1 MAYDYSEL
9 VHLSQTWAAE
19 ALAAGWISTAAAQ
32 AFEHLDSRSPESLFD
47 LSSGRPLL
55 VAFMGGTGV
64 GKSSLLNR
72 LAGKAI
78 AKTGVERPTS
88 HEVTLYHHQR
98 VVIPH
103 LPEQLP
109 VASVNTARHDDDGK
123 QHIIWLDMP
132 DFDSTEQHNKQL
144 VLQWLPHIDV
154 LIYVV
159 SPERYRDEKAWRLLL
174 AEGGRHAWLF
184 VLNQWDRGDVAQL
197 QDFKRQ
203 LGQAGFDDPVIFK
216 TSCTDIAQAD
226 EFTELERMILSLA
239 ESHNIQ
245 QLQQSNLQ
253 ARKNALKQVL
263 QAQALELGAQQHAQA
278 LSSLWQ
284 SQWQTTAKLLAQ
296 GFNWPLQ
303 QLADYYARHAAD
315 LVGNPATSTQPVK
328 AEIWDDWANAR
339 FNDGL
344 DEFILAAGQLG
355 IPALPIKHQLQPLRD
370 KAANIMRTQTG
381 VAARQAL
388 AMPGN
393 WLQRGAL
400 KLLRI
405 GEIILPLASIGWAS
419 YQVLTGYYQS
429 SRQGVEAHYLG
440 VDFAIHSTLLI
451 ALSWLLPFFMLK
463 KLQPSIKNTALKGL
477 QRGLTQGLA
486 QIDAEVE
493 QGLRNIRE
501 QHQQQLYLLA
511 ELASFCDAR
520 EPLPEVAEHSALK
533 RVLLSH
539 KK

>member
-9 VHLSQTWAAE
+9 VNLSQTWAAE
-19 ALAAGWISTAAAQ
+19 ALQDGWISPASAQ
-32 AFEHLDSRSPESLFD
+32 AFAELDSRSPESLFD
-47 LSSGRPLL
+47 LTSGRPLL

-78 AKTGVERPTS
+78 AKTGIERPTS
-88 HEVTLYHHQR
+88 REVTLYHHQR

-103 LPEQLP
+103 LPAELP
-109 VASVNTARHDDDGK
+109 VTSVNIARHEDDGK

-174 AEGGRHAWLF
+174 AEGGKHAWLF
-184 VLNQWDRGDVAQL
+184 VLNQWDRGNAAQW
-197 QDFKRQ
+197 QDFKQQ
-203 LGQAGFDDPVIFK
+203 LGKAGFGDPVIFK
-216 TSCTDIAQAD
+216 TSCAEITEAD
-226 EFTELERMILSLA
+226 EFSALEQTILSLA

-253 ARKNALKQVL
+253 ARKNQIKQVL
-263 QAQALELGAQQHAQA
+263 QAQALELGGQQHAEEMFA
-278 LSSLWQ
+278 LWQ
-284 SQWQTTAKLLAQ
+284 TQWQKTGKLLEQ

-303 QLADYYARHAAD
+303 QLANYYAQHAAD
-315 LVGNPATSTQPVK
+315 LIGNPATGAHPAK
-328 AEIWDDWANAR
+328 AEIWDDWAGTR

-355 IPALPIKHQLQPLRD
+355 MPPLPIKHQLQPLRE
-370 KAANIMRTQTG
+370 KAQSIMRAQTG
-381 VAARQAL
+381 LAARQAL

-405 GEIILPLASIGWAS
+405 CEISLPLAAIGWAS

-429 SRQGVEAHYLG
+429 SLQGVEAHYLG
-440 VDFAIHSTLLI
+440 VDFAIHSSLLI

-477 QRGLTQGLA
+477 QKGMLQGLA

-501 QHQQQLYLLA
+501 QHRQQLILLE
-511 ELASFCDAR
+511 ELAGFCDAHD
-520 EPLPEVAEHSALK
+520 PLPDMAEHSDLK
-533 RVLLSH
+533 RMLLPH

>member
-19 ALAAGWISTAAAQ
+19 ALEAGWISPAAAQ
-32 AFEHLDSRSPESLFD
+32 VFEQLDSRSPESLFD
-47 LSSGRPLL
+47 LTSGRPLL

-78 AKTGVERPTS
+78 AKTGIERPTS
-88 HEVTLYHHQR
+88 REVTLYHHQR
-98 VVIPH
+98 VEIPH

-109 VASVNTARHDDDGK
+109 VASVNIAKHEDDAK
-123 QHIIWLDMP
+123 QHIVWLDMP

-144 VLQWLPHIDV
+144 VFQWLPHIDV

-159 SPERYRDEKAWRLLL
+159 SPERYRDEKAWQLLL
-174 AEGGRHAWLF
+174 AEGGKHAWLF
-184 VLNQWDRGDVAQL
+184 VLNQWDRGDAAQCL
-197 QDFKRQ
+197 DFRQ
-203 LGQAGFDDPVIFK
+203 QLAKAGFDDPVLFK
-216 TSCTDIAQAD
+216 TSCTELSGAD
-226 EFTELERMILSLA
+226 EFSGLEQTILSLA
-239 ESHNIQ
+239 ESHITQ

-253 ARKNALKQVL
+253 ARKNTLKLVL
-263 QAQALELGAQQHAQA
+263 EAQALELGGRQHAGE

-284 SQWQTTAKLLAQ
+284 NQWQNTTQLLVQ

-303 QLADYYARHAAD
+303 QLANYYAQHAAD
-315 LVGNPATSTQPVK
+315 LIGNPATNTQPVK
-328 AEIWDDWANAR
+328 VEIWDDWAAAR

-344 DEFILAAGQLG
+344 DEFILAASQLG
-355 IPALPIKHQLQPLRD
+355 IPALPIKHQLQALRE
-370 KAANIMRTQTG
+370 KAAHIMRAQTG
-381 VAARQAL
+381 LSARQAL

-400 KLLRI
+400 KLLRAC
-405 GEIILPLASIGWAS
+405 EIVLPLAAIGWAS

-429 SRQGVEAHYLG
+429 SLQGVEAHYLG
-440 VDFAIHSTLLI
+440 VDFAVHSTLLI

-477 QRGLTQGLA
+477 QRGLNQGLA

-493 QGLRNIRE
+493 QALRNIHE
-501 QHQQQLYLLA
+501 QHQQQLVLLA
-511 ELASFCDAR
+511 ELSSFCDAR
-520 EPLPEVAEHSALK
+520 EPLPEIAGHSALK
-533 RVLLSH
+533 RMLLPH